1 MNVNSNIISRYDD
14 MLYENRPASLN
25 EFLSN
30 KYNNVHNELYK
41 SALNKFILSLVNK
54 YVTKDFLYECFELLS
69 EIDAYTEDEIIF
81 ENIYEKIF
89 SKEDNSPLINY
100 MLEELSIDRISFF
113 KTLYETT
120 VNKLNSVKT
129 KLINFYRDENYDIK
143 SAIKGISEIS
153 DIHDFR
159 LAYIISGIGSETN
172 NERNIFTLYTDDD
185 GELVVS
191 NKVVFDDTTQEQ
203 EYINQD
209 MYYYVDTEIPTEDMN
224 IQTDERWHQCSDDGD
239 IYNPKWEWSNSV
251 KKYISDYY
259 IAIPAGYGIYRHYL
273 QSVEKER
280 WNNQTLEY
288 EKYQINAGDEIEQIS
303 LSAKSP
309 YTFIKSIIIDKI
321 VYNIYIT
328 TMNINEYSIIFNDV
342 IKVNPESITNN
353 IIDDFDL
360 ICSEDKEYII
370 LYDFEN
376 NVRIGYDE
384 GGKWLLIVNDD
395 HPINTIDIL
404 GLEKIVKQYMNYESK
419 TLSSLYKN
427 MICDLYKKYH
437 KIIEIKNSEYWMPS
451 HIRIINK
458 IPPYTKINVDLSKYW
473 NMIQSNNTSK
483 LSDLK
488 ITKENMLDSELIGL
502 NYVNGKAKVQSRTND
517 TIYEVPFKYLDENVN
532 VSDEMILSNSFI
544 SKYNNL

>member
-41 SALNKFILSLVNK
+41 SALNKFILSLVSK
-54 YVTKDFLYECFELLS
+54 YVTKNFLYECFELLS

-81 ENIYEKIF
+81 ENIYENIF

-100 MLEELSIDRISFF
+100 MLKELSIDRVSFF
-113 KTLYETT
+113 KVLYETT

-191 NKVVFDDTTQEQ
+191 NKVVFDDTTEKQ
-203 EYINQD
+203 EYVNQD
-209 MYYYVDTEIPTEDMN
+209 MYYYVGTEMPTEDMTIN
-224 IQTDERWHQCSDDGD
+224 NDMWNLIDDTY
-239 IYNPKWEWSNSV
+239 YNPITEWSADNTF
-251 KKYISDYY
+251 KFSDYY
-259 IAIPAGYGIYRHYL
+259 IAIPSGYGIYRHYL
-273 QSVEKER
+273 QSTENER
-280 WNNQTLEY
+280 WNNRTLEY
-288 EKYQINAGDEIEQIS
+288 ETYTINAGDEIEQIS

-309 YTFIKSIIIDKI
+309 YTFVKSIIINKVI
-321 VYNIYIT
+321 YNVYIT
-328 TMNINEYSIIFNDV
+328 TMINGYNSIFNDIV
-342 IKVNPESITNN
+342 KVNPESIVSNVA
-353 IIDDFDL
+353 DDFDL
-360 ICSEDKEYII
+360 ICSEEKEYII

-384 GGKWLLIVNDD
+384 NGKWLLIVNDD

-404 GLEKIVKQYMNYESK
+404 GLEKIVKQYMNYESN
-419 TLSSLYKN
+419 TLLQLYKD
-427 MICDLYKKYH
+427 MICNLYKKYH

-451 HIRIINK
+451 SIRIINK
-458 IPPYTKINVDLSKYW
+458 IPPYTKINVDLTKYW
-473 NMIQSNNTSK
+473 NMIQSNDTSK

-488 ITKENMLDSELIGL
+488 ITKENMLDSELIEL

-517 TIYEVPFKYLDENVN
+517 TIYEVPFKYLDETVN

>member
-41 SALNKFILSLVNK
+41 SALDKFILSLVSK
-54 YVTKDFLYECFELLS
+54 YVTEKFLYECFELLS
-69 EIDAYTEDEIIF
+69 EIDAYDENEIKF
-81 ENIYEKIF
+81 ENIYENIF
-89 SKEDNSPLINY
+89 SNEDNSPLINY
-100 MLEELSIDRISFF
+100 MLKELSIDRVSFF
-113 KTLYETT
+113 KVLYETT

-143 SAIKGISEIS
+143 SAIKGITEIA

-159 LAYIISGIGSETN
+159 LAYIMSGIGSETN

-191 NKVVFDDTTQEQ
+191 NKVVFDDTTEEQ

-209 MYYYVDTEIPTEDMN
+209 MYYYVSKEMPTEDMDIKIDN
-224 IQTDERWHQCSDDGD
+224 RWHQCNNMY
-239 IYNPKWEWSNSV
+239 YNPIWEESNE
-251 KKYISDYY
+251 IGNFIPDYY
-259 IAIPAGYGIYRHYL
+259 IAIPSGYGIYRHYL
-273 QSVEKER
+273 QSTEKER
-280 WNNQTLEY
+280 WNNRELKY
-288 EKYQINAGDEIEQIS
+288 ETYTINADDEIEQIS

-309 YTFIKSIIIDKI
+309 YTFIKSIIINKVI
-321 VYNIYIT
+321 YNVYIT
-328 TMNINEYSIIFNDV
+328 TMTNEYNNIFNDIV
-342 IKVNPESITNN
+342 KVNPESIINN
-353 IIDDFDL
+353 VVDDFDL
-360 ICSEDKEYII
+360 ICSEDKEYIM
-370 LYDFEN
+370 LYDFKN
-376 NVRIGYDE
+376 DVRIGYDE
-384 GGKWLLIVNDD
+384 AGKWLLIVNDD

-404 GLEKIVKQYMNYESK
+404 DLEKIVKQYMNYESN
-419 TLSSLYKN
+419 TLLQLYKD
-427 MICDLYKKYH
+427 MICNLYKKYH

-451 HIRIINK
+451 SIKIINK
-458 IPPYTKINVDLSKYW
+458 IPPYTKINVDLTKYW
-473 NMIQSNNTSK
+473 NMIQSNDISK

-488 ITKENMLDSELIGL
+488 ITNENMLDSELIEL

>member
-41 SALNKFILSLVNK
+41 SALNKFILSLVSK

-100 MLEELSIDRISFF
+100 MLEELSIDRVSFF

-143 SAIKGISEIS
+143 SAIKGINEIS
-153 DIHDFR
+153 DIQDFR

-191 NKVVFDDTTQEQ
+191 NKVVFDDTTEEQ
-203 EYINQD
+203 EYINKD
-209 MYYYVDTEIPTEDMN
+209 MYYYVSTEMPTEDMN
-224 IQTDERWHQCSDDGD
+224 IQNDDRWHQCSDNGD
-239 IYNPKWEWSNSV
+239 IYDPILEWSLDNTF
-251 KKYISDYY
+251 KFSDYY
-259 IAIPAGYGIYRHYL
+259 IAIPSGYGIYRHYL

-280 WNNQTLEY
+280 WNDRTLEY

-309 YTFIKSIIIDKI
+309 YTFIKSIIINKVI
-321 VYNIYIT
+321 YNVYIT
-328 TMNINEYSIIFNDV
+328 SMINGYNDIFNDI
-342 IKVNPESITNN
+342 IKVNPESIVSNV
-353 IIDDFDL
+353 IDDFDL

-384 GGKWLLIVNDD
+384 DGKWLLIVNDD

-404 GLEKIVKQYMNYESK
+404 GLERIVKQYMNYESK
-419 TLSSLYKN
+419 TLLSLYKN

-488 ITKENMLDSELIGL
+488 ITNENMLDSELIGL

-517 TIYEVPFKYLDENVN
+517 TIYEVPFKYLDETVN

>member
-41 SALNKFILSLVNK
+41 SALNKFIHSLVDK
-54 YVTKDFLYECFELLS
+54 YVNKNFLYECFELLF
-69 EIDAYTEDEIIF
+69 EIDAYNEDEIIF
-81 ENIYEKIF
+81 KNIYENIF

-100 MLEELSIDRISFF
+100 MLEELSIDRVSFF
-113 KTLYETT
+113 KILYETT

-143 SAIKGISEIS
+143 SAIKGMSEIS

-159 LAYIISGIGSETN
+159 FAYKVANAFYIENENSVENYFTMYINDNNEIIASNKFVFYNENQYYNHNEYLSQNLYYYIGS
-172 NERNIFTLYTDDD
+172 I
-185 GELVVS
+185 
-191 NKVVFDDTTQEQ
+191 
-203 EYINQD
+203 
-209 MYYYVDTEIPTEDMN
+209 MPTEN
-224 IQTDERWHQCSDDGD
+224 AD
-239 IYNPKWEWSNSV
+239 IYNDSGWYTLNDTNKNMID
-251 KKYISDYY
+251 KIFY
-259 IAIPAGYGIYRHYL
+259 IAIPSICEIYRD
-273 QSVEKER
+273 
-280 WNNQTLEY
+280 N
-288 EKYQINAGDEIEQIS
+288 IPQIS
-303 LSAKSP
+303 LNYKSS
-309 YTFIKSIIIDKI
+309 YTFIKSIIINNLI
-321 VYNIYIT
+321 YNIYIT
-328 TMNINEYSIIFNDV
+328 TLKTDENDNVMLYSFNDI
-342 IKVNPESITNN
+342 IKIKNEN
-353 IIDDFDL
+353 ILSYNDDYFDL
-360 ICSEDKEYII
+360 ICSENYEYIPI
-370 LYDFEN
+370 ICEYEN
-376 NVRIGYDE
+376 DVRIGYDKN
-384 GGKWLLIVNDD
+384 GKWLLIVNDE
-395 HPINTIDIL
+395 HPIDNIL
-404 GLEKIVKQYMNYESK
+404 NLENIIKQYMNYESK
-419 TLSSLYKN
+419 TLLNLYKN

-488 ITKENMLDSELIGL
+488 ITNENMLDSELIGL

>member
-41 SALNKFILSLVNK
+41 SALNKFILSLVSK

-81 ENIYEKIF
+81 ENIYENIF

-100 MLEELSIDRISFF
+100 MLEELSIDRVSFF

-153 DIHDFR
+153 DIQDFR

-172 NERNIFTLYTDDD
+172 NDRNIFTLYTDDD

-191 NKVVFDDTTQEQ
+191 NKVIFDNEEESQ
-203 EYINQD
+203 EYISQD
-209 MYYYVDTEIPTEDMN
+209 MYYYVGTEFPNDNMN
-224 IQTDERWHQCSDDGD
+224 IQTDKRWHQCSNDHYKDELQMWQYMQHIKNQTGG
-239 IYNPKWEWSNSV
+239 NGA
-251 KKYISDYY
+251 YISDYY
-259 IAIPAGYGIYRHYL
+259 VAIPAGYGIYRNYK
-273 QSVEKER
+273 QDVK
-280 WNNQTLEY
+280 
-288 EKYQINAGDEIEQIS
+288 NAGDEIEQIS
-303 LSAKSP
+303 LSIKSP
-309 YTFIKSIIIDKI
+309 YTYVKSIIINKI

-328 TMNINEYSIIFNDV
+328 TMNIHEYENMYEDT
-342 IKVNPESITNN
+342 IKINPESIINN
-353 IIDDFDL
+353 NGDDFDL

-384 GGKWLLIVNDD
+384 NGKWLLIVNDE

-404 GLEKIVKQYMNYESK
+404 DLEKIVKQYMNYESK

-451 HIRIINK
+451 SIRIINK
-458 IPPYTKINVDLSKYW
+458 IPPYTKINVDLTKYW

-488 ITKENMLDSELIGL
+488 ITNENMLDSELIGL

-517 TIYEVPFKYLDENVN
+517 TIYEVPFKYLDETVN

>member
-41 SALNKFILSLVNK
+41 SALDKFILSLVSK

-69 EIDAYTEDEIIF
+69 EIDAYNEDEIIF
-81 ENIYEKIF
+81 ENIYRNIF

-100 MLEELSIDRISFF
+100 MLEELSIDRVSFF

-191 NKVVFDDTTQEQ
+191 NKVVFDDTTEEQ

-209 MYYYVDTEIPTEDMN
+209 MYYYVSTEMPTEDMN
-224 IQTDERWHQCSDDGD
+224 IQNDDRWHQCSDNGD
-239 IYNPKWEWSNSV
+239 IYNPIWEWSLDNTF
-251 KKYISDYY
+251 KFSDYY
-259 IAIPAGYGIYRHYL
+259 IAIPSGYGIYRHYL

-280 WNNQTLEY
+280 WNNRTLEY
-288 EKYQINAGDEIEQIS
+288 EKYQINTGDEIEQIS

-309 YTFIKSIIIDKI
+309 YTFVKSIIINKVI
-321 VYNIYIT
+321 YNVYIT
-328 TMNINEYSIIFNDV
+328 SMINGYNDIFNDV
-342 IKVNPESITNN
+342 IKVNLESIVSNV
-353 IIDDFDL
+353 IDDFDL

-384 GGKWLLIVNDD
+384 NGKWLLIVNDD

-488 ITKENMLDSELIGL
+488 ITNENMLDSELIGL

>member
-14 MLYENRPASLN
+14 ILYENRPASLN

-41 SALNKFILSLVNK
+41 SALDKFIHSLVDK
-54 YVTKDFLYECFELLS
+54 YVTKKLLYECFELLS
-69 EIDAYTEDEIIF
+69 EIDAYNEEEIVF
-81 ENIYEKIF
+81 ENIYENIF

-100 MLEELSIDRISFF
+100 MLKELSIDRITFF
-113 KTLYETT
+113 KALYDTT

-153 DIHDFR
+153 DIQDFR

-172 NERNIFTLYTDDD
+172 NERNIFTLYTDNN

-191 NKVVFDDTTQEQ
+191 NKVIFDNEEDSQ

-209 MYYYVDTEIPTEDMN
+209 MYYYVGTEIPTEYMN
-224 IQTDERWHQCSDDGD
+224 IKIDDRWHQCNNTY
-239 IYNPKWEWSNSV
+239 YNPIFEWTNSV

-259 IAIPAGYGIYRHYL
+259 IAIPAGYDIYRYYL
-273 QSVEKER
+273 QSTEKKK
-280 WNNQTLEY
+280 WNNQKQEY
-288 EKYQINAGDEIEQIS
+288 ETYIINAGTEIEQIS
-303 LSAKSP
+303 LETKSP

-328 TMNINEYSIIFNDV
+328 TMNINEYSIIFNDI
-342 IKVNPESITNN
+342 IKINPESIINN
-353 IIDDFDL
+353 AVDDFDL

-384 GGKWLLIVNDD
+384 NGKWLLIVNDD

-404 GLEKIVKQYMNYESK
+404 NLEKIVNQYMNYESK
-419 TLSSLYKN
+419 TLLNLYKD

-437 KIIEIKNSEYWMPS
+437 KIIEIKNSEYWMPA

-458 IPPYTKINVDLSKYW
+458 IPPYTKINVDLTKYW

-488 ITKENMLDSELIGL
+488 ITKENMLDSELIEL
-502 NYVNGKAKVQSRTND
+502 NYINGKAKVQSRTND
-517 TIYEVPFKYLDENVN
+517 TVYEVPFKYLDENVN

>member
-1 MNVNSNIISRYDD
+1 MNINSNIISRYDD

-41 SALNKFILSLVNK
+41 SALNKFILSLISK
-54 YVTKDFLYECFELLS
+54 HVTKNFLYECFKLLS
-69 EIDAYTEDEIIF
+69 EINANNEDEIIF
-81 ENIYEKIF
+81 ENIYENIF

-100 MLEELSIDRISFF
+100 MLEELSIDRLSFF
-113 KTLYETT
+113 KALYETT

-191 NKVVFDDTTQEQ
+191 NKVVFDNTTEKQ
-203 EYINQD
+203 N
-209 MYYYVDTEIPTEDMN
+209 MYYYIGTELPSQDTHINTNGNNWNIIDETEGTEYTPIIEQYYDYEN
-224 IQTDERWHQCSDDGD
+224 ESW
-239 IYNPKWEWSNSV
+239 NSFAN
-251 KKYISDYY
+251 YY
-259 IAIPAGYGIYRHYL
+259 IAIPVGYGIYRD
-273 QSVEKER
+273 
-280 WNNQTLEY
+280 N
-288 EKYQINAGDEIEQIS
+288 IEQTVIS
-303 LSAKSP
+303 YKTQ
-309 YTFIKSIIIDKI
+309 YEYIKSIIIDKI
-321 VYNIYIT
+321 LYNIYLT
-328 TMNINEYSIIFNDV
+328 TSNVGDIIKFNNESIININ
-342 IKVNPESITNN
+342 
-353 IIDDFDL
+353 DDFDL

-384 GGKWLLIVNDD
+384 DGKWLLIVNDD

-404 GLEKIVKQYMNYESK
+404 GLEKIVKQYMNYESN
-419 TLSSLYKN
+419 TLLQLYKD
-427 MICDLYKKYH
+427 MICNLYKKYH

-451 HIRIINK
+451 SIRIINK
-458 IPPYTKINVDLSKYW
+458 IPPYTKINVDLTKYW

-488 ITKENMLDSELIGL
+488 ITNENMLDSELIEL

>member
-41 SALNKFILSLVNK
+41 SALNKFILSLVSK

-81 ENIYEKIF
+81 ENIYENIF
-89 SKEDNSPLINY
+89 SKEDNSPLINN
-100 MLEELSIDRISFF
+100 MLEELSIDRVSFF
-113 KTLYETT
+113 KVLYETT

-191 NKVVFDDTTQEQ
+191 NKVVFDDTTEEQ

-209 MYYYVDTEIPTEDMN
+209 MYYYVGTEIPTEDMN
-224 IQTDERWHQCSDDGD
+224 IQTDERWHQCNNMYYDP
-239 IYNPKWEWSNSV
+239 ITEWSSDNTF
-251 KKYISDYY
+251 KFSDYY
-259 IAIPAGYGIYRHYL
+259 IAIPSGCGIYRHYL
-273 QSVEKER
+273 KTIDKNER
-280 WNNQTLEY
+280 WNNQTLKY
-288 EKYQINAGDEIEQIS
+288 ETYTINAGDEIEQIS
-303 LSAKSP
+303 FSAKSP
-309 YTFIKSIIIDKI
+309 YTFVKSIIINKV

-328 TMNINEYSIIFNDV
+328 TMINGYNDIFNDIV
-342 IKVNPESITNN
+342 RINPESIINN
-353 IIDDFDL
+353 VVNDFDL

-384 GGKWLLIVNDD
+384 DGKWLLIVNDD

-404 GLEKIVKQYMNYESK
+404 DLEKIVKQYMNYESN
-419 TLSSLYKN
+419 TLLQLYKD

-473 NMIQSNNTSK
+473 NMIQSNDTSK

-488 ITKENMLDSELIGL
+488 ITNENMLDSELIEL

>member
-41 SALNKFILSLVNK
+41 SALDKFILSLVNK

-69 EIDAYTEDEIIF
+69 EIDAYTEDEIEF

-100 MLEELSIDRISFF
+100 MLNELSIDRISFF
-113 KTLYETT
+113 KTLYDTT

-129 KLINFYRDENYDIK
+129 KLINFYRDENYNIK

-153 DIHDFR
+153 DIQDFR

-191 NKVVFDDTTQEQ
+191 NKVIFDDTTEEQ

-209 MYYYVDTEIPTEDMN
+209 MYYYVSTEMPNEYMD
-224 IQTDERWHQCSDDGD
+224 IQIDNRWHQCNNMYYDP
-239 IYNPKWEWSNSV
+239 IWEWSNGIGNF
-251 KKYISDYY
+251 ISDYY
-259 IAIPAGYGIYRHYL
+259 IAIPSGYGIYRHYL
-273 QSVEKER
+273 QDIKKER

-309 YTFIKSIIIDKI
+309 YTFVKSIIINKVI
-321 VYNIYIT
+321 YNVYIT
-328 TMNINEYSIIFNDV
+328 TMINGYNEIFNDV
-342 IKVNPESITNN
+342 VKVNPESIVSNV
-353 IIDDFDL
+353 IDDFDL
-360 ICSEDKEYII
+360 ICSEEKEYII

-384 GGKWLLIVNDD
+384 NGKWLLIVNDD

-419 TLSSLYKN
+419 TLLSLYKN

-451 HIRIINK
+451 HVRIINK
-458 IPPYTKINVDLSKYW
+458 IPPYTKINVDLTKYW

-517 TIYEVPFKYLDENVN
+517 TIYEVPFKYLDETVN

>member
-41 SALNKFILSLVNK
+41 SALNKFILSLVSK

-69 EIDAYTEDEIIF
+69 EIDAYTEDEIVF

-89 SKEDNSPLINY
+89 SKKDNSPLINY
-100 MLEELSIDRISFF
+100 MLEELSIDRVSFF

-120 VNKLNSVKT
+120 VNKLNNVKT

-143 SAIKGISEIS
+143 SAIKSISEIS

-191 NKVVFDDTTQEQ
+191 NKVVFDNTTEEQ

-209 MYYYVDTEIPTEDMN
+209 MYYYVSTEMPNEYMDIHIDN
-224 IQTDERWHQCSDDGD
+224 RWHQCNNMYYDP
-239 IYNPKWEWSNSV
+239 IWEWSNGMGAF
-251 KKYISDYY
+251 YSDYY
-259 IAIPAGYGIYRHYL
+259 IAIPSGYGIYRHYL
-273 QSVEKER
+273 KTIENER

-309 YTFIKSIIIDKI
+309 YTFVKSIIINKVI
-321 VYNIYIT
+321 YNVYIT
-328 TMNINEYSIIFNDV
+328 TMTNGYNDIFNDV
-342 IKVNPESITNN
+342 VKVNPESIVSNV
-353 IIDDFDL
+353 IDDFDL
-360 ICSEDKEYII
+360 ICSEEKEYII

-376 NVRIGYDE
+376 NVRIGFDE
-384 GGKWLLIVNDD
+384 NGKWLLIVNDD

-419 TLSSLYKN
+419 TLLSLYKN

-451 HIRIINK
+451 HARIINK
-458 IPPYTKINVDLSKYW
+458 IPPYTKINVDLTKYW

-517 TIYEVPFKYLDENVN
+517 TIYEVPFKYLDETVN

>member
-41 SALNKFILSLVNK
+41 SALNKFILSLVSK

-81 ENIYEKIF
+81 ENIYENIF
-89 SKEDNSPLINY
+89 SKEDNSPLINN
-100 MLEELSIDRISFF
+100 MLEELSIDRVSFF
-113 KTLYETT
+113 KVLYETT

-191 NKVVFDDTTQEQ
+191 NKVVFDDTTEEQ

-209 MYYYVDTEIPTEDMN
+209 MYYYVGTEIPTEDMN
-224 IQTDERWHQCSDDGD
+224 IQTDERWHQCNNMYYDP
-239 IYNPKWEWSNSV
+239 ITEWSSDNTF
-251 KKYISDYY
+251 KFSDYY
-259 IAIPAGYGIYRHYL
+259 IAIPSGCGIYRHYL
-273 QSVEKER
+273 KTIDKNER
-280 WNNQTLEY
+280 WNNQTLKY
-288 EKYQINAGDEIEQIS
+288 ETYTINVGDEIEQIS

-309 YTFIKSIIIDKI
+309 YTFVKSIIINKV

-328 TMNINEYSIIFNDV
+328 TMINGYNDIFNDIV
-342 IKVNPESITNN
+342 RINPESIINN
-353 IIDDFDL
+353 VVNDFDL

-384 GGKWLLIVNDD
+384 DGKWLLIVNDD

-404 GLEKIVKQYMNYESK
+404 DLEKIVKQYMNYESN
-419 TLSSLYKN
+419 TLLQLYKD

-488 ITKENMLDSELIGL
+488 ITNENMLDSELIEL

>member
-41 SALNKFILSLVNK
+41 SALNKFILSLVSK

-81 ENIYEKIF
+81 ENIYENIF
-89 SKEDNSPLINY
+89 SKEDNSPLINN
-100 MLEELSIDRISFF
+100 MLEELSIDRVSFF
-113 KTLYETT
+113 KVLYETT

-159 LAYIISGIGSETN
+159 LAYIISCIGSETN

-185 GELVVS
+185 GKLVVS
-191 NKVVFDDTTQEQ
+191 NKVVFDDTTEEQ

-209 MYYYVDTEIPTEDMN
+209 MYYYVGTEIPTEDMN
-224 IQTDERWHQCSDDGD
+224 IQTDERWHQCNNMYYDP
-239 IYNPKWEWSNSV
+239 ITEWSSDNTF
-251 KKYISDYY
+251 KFSDYY
-259 IAIPAGYGIYRHYL
+259 IAIPSGYGIYRHYL
-273 QSVEKER
+273 KTIDKNER
-280 WNNQTLEY
+280 WNNQTLKY
-288 EKYQINAGDEIEQIS
+288 ETYTINAGDEIEQIS

-309 YTFIKSIIIDKI
+309 YTFVKSIIINKV

-328 TMNINEYSIIFNDV
+328 TMINGYNDIFNDIV
-342 IKVNPESITNN
+342 RINPESIINN
-353 IIDDFDL
+353 VVNDFDL

-384 GGKWLLIVNDD
+384 DGKWLLIVNDD

-404 GLEKIVKQYMNYESK
+404 DLEKIVKQYMNYESK
-419 TLSSLYKN
+419 TLLSLYKN

-488 ITKENMLDSELIGL
+488 ITNENMLDSELIGL

>member
-41 SALNKFILSLVNK
+41 SALNKFILSLVSK
-54 YVTKDFLYECFELLS
+54 HVTKNFLYECFKLLS
-69 EIDAYTEDEIIF
+69 EIDANNEDEIIF
-81 ENIYEKIF
+81 ENIYENIF
-89 SKEDNSPLINY
+89 SNEDNSPLINY
-100 MLEELSIDRISFF
+100 MLEELSIDRLSFF
-113 KTLYETT
+113 KVLYETT

-153 DIHDFR
+153 DIQDFR

-172 NERNIFTLYTDDD
+172 NERNIFTLYTNDD

-191 NKVVFDDTTQEQ
+191 NKVVFDDTTEEQ

-209 MYYYVDTEIPTEDMN
+209 MYYYVDTKMPTEDMN
-224 IQTDERWHQCSDDGD
+224 IQTDNRWHQCNT
-239 IYNPKWEWSNSV
+239 ITKWSLDNTFEF
-251 KKYISDYY
+251 SDYY
-259 IAIPAGYGIYRHYL
+259 IAIPSGYGIYRNYL
-273 QSVEKER
+273 KPTEKER
-280 WNNQTLEY
+280 WNNRESKY
-288 EKYQINAGDEIEQIS
+288 ETYTINVGDEIEQIS

-309 YTFIKSIIIDKI
+309 YTFVKSIIINKVI
-321 VYNIYIT
+321 YNVYIT
-328 TMNINEYSIIFNDV
+328 TMTNGYNDSFNDIV
-342 IKVNPESITNN
+342 KFNPESIINN
-353 IIDDFDL
+353 VVDDFDL

-384 GGKWLLIVNDD
+384 DGKWLLIVNDD

-404 GLEKIVKQYMNYESK
+404 DLEKIVKQYMNYESN
-419 TLSSLYKN
+419 TLLQLYKD

-458 IPPYTKINVDLSKYW
+458 MPPYTKINVDLTKYW

>member
-41 SALNKFILSLVNK
+41 SALNKFILSLVSK
-54 YVTKDFLYECFELLS
+54 YVTKNFLYECFELLS
-69 EIDAYTEDEIIF
+69 EIDAYTENEIIF
-81 ENIYEKIF
+81 ENIYENIF
-89 SKEDNSPLINY
+89 SKEGNSPLIND
-100 MLEELSIDRISFF
+100 MLEKLSIDRFSFF
-113 KTLYETT
+113 KILYETT
-120 VNKLNSVKT
+120 VNKLNNVKT

-153 DIHDFR
+153 DIQDFR

-191 NKVVFDDTTQEQ
+191 NKVVFDNTTEEQ

-209 MYYYVDTEIPTEDMN
+209 MYYYVSTEMPTEDMN
-224 IQTDERWHQCSDDGD
+224 IQNDDRWHQCSDNGD
-239 IYNPKWEWSNSV
+239 IYDPILEWSLDNTF
-251 KKYISDYY
+251 KFSDYY
-259 IAIPAGYGIYRHYL
+259 IAIPSGYGIYRHYL

-280 WNNQTLEY
+280 WNNRTLEY

-309 YTFIKSIIIDKI
+309 YTFIKSIIINKVI
-321 VYNIYIT
+321 YNVYIT
-328 TMNINEYSIIFNDV
+328 SMINGYNDIFNDV
-342 IKVNPESITNN
+342 IKVNPESIINN
-353 IIDDFDL
+353 VVNDFDL

-384 GGKWLLIVNDD
+384 NGKWLLIVNDD

-404 GLEKIVKQYMNYESK
+404 GLERIVKQYMNYESK

-427 MICDLYKKYH
+427 MICNLYKKYH
-437 KIIEIKNSEYWMPS
+437 KIIEIKNYEYWMPS
-451 HIRIINK
+451 SIRIINK

-488 ITKENMLDSELIGL
+488 ITNENMLDSELIGL

>member
-54 YVTKDFLYECFELLS
+54 YVTKNFLYECFELLS
-69 EIDAYTEDEIIF
+69 KIDAYTEDEIIF
-81 ENIYEKIF
+81 ENIYENIF

-100 MLEELSIDRISFF
+100 MLNELSIDRISFF
-113 KTLYETT
+113 KTLYDTT
-120 VNKLNSVKT
+120 VNKLNNIKT

-153 DIHDFR
+153 DIQDFR

-172 NERNIFTLYTDDD
+172 NEHNIFTLYTDDD

-191 NKVVFDDTTQEQ
+191 NKVVFDDTTEEQ

-209 MYYYVDTEIPTEDMN
+209 MYYYVGTELPNDNMN
-224 IQTDERWHQCSDDGD
+224 IQNDDRWHQCNNMYYDP
-239 IYNPKWEWSNSV
+239 IWEWSNRIGDF
-251 KKYISDYY
+251 ISDYY
-259 IAIPAGYGIYRHYL
+259 IAIPSGYGIYRHYL
-273 QSVEKER
+273 QSTEKER
-280 WNNQTLEY
+280 WNNQTLKY
-288 EKYQINAGDEIEQIS
+288 EKYQINAGNEIEQIS
-303 LSAKSP
+303 LSSKSP
-309 YTFIKSIIIDKI
+309 YTFVKSIIINKVI
-321 VYNIYIT
+321 YNVYIT
-328 TMNINEYSIIFNDV
+328 TMINGYNEIFNDV
-342 IKVNPESITNN
+342 IKVNPESIVSNV
-353 IIDDFDL
+353 IDDFDL
-360 ICSEDKEYII
+360 ICSEDKEYIL

-384 GGKWLLIVNDD
+384 NGKWLLIVNDD

-404 GLEKIVKQYMNYESK
+404 GLEKIVKQYMNYESN
-419 TLSSLYKN
+419 TLLQLYKD
-427 MICDLYKKYH
+427 MICNLYKKYH

-451 HIRIINK
+451 SIKIINK
-458 IPPYTKINVDLSKYW
+458 IPPYTKINVDLTKYW

-517 TIYEVPFKYLDENVN
+517 TIYEVPFKYLDETVN

>member
-1 MNVNSNIISRYDD
+1 MNVNSNIINRYDD
-14 MLYENRPASLN
+14 ILYENRPASLN

-54 YVTKDFLYECFELLS
+54 YVTKNFLYECFELLS
-69 EIDAYTEDEIIF
+69 EIDAYTDNEIIF
-81 ENIYEKIF
+81 ENIYENIF

-100 MLEELSIDRISFF
+100 MLEELSIDRFSFF
-113 KTLYETT
+113 KVLYETT

-172 NERNIFTLYTDDD
+172 NERNIFTLYTDDN

-191 NKVVFDDTTQEQ
+191 NKVAFDDATQEQ

-209 MYYYVDTEIPTEDMN
+209 MYYYVGTEIPTEDMN
-224 IQTDERWHQCSDDGD
+224 VQTDERWHQCNNMYYDP
-239 IYNPKWEWSNSV
+239 ITEWSSDNTF
-251 KKYISDYY
+251 KFSDYY
-259 IAIPAGYGIYRHYL
+259 IAIPSGYGIYRHYL
-273 QSVEKER
+273 KTIDKNKR
-280 WNNQTLEY
+280 WNNQTLKY
-288 EKYQINAGDEIEQIS
+288 ETYTINAGDEIEQIY

-309 YTFIKSIIIDKI
+309 YTFVKSIIINKV

-328 TMNINEYSIIFNDV
+328 TMINEYNDSFNDIV
-342 IKVNPESITNN
+342 KINPESIINN
-353 IIDDFDL
+353 VVDDFDL

-384 GGKWLLIVNDD
+384 DGKWLLIVNDD

-404 GLEKIVKQYMNYESK
+404 DLEKIVKQYMNYESK
-419 TLSSLYKN
+419 TLLSLYKN

-488 ITKENMLDSELIGL
+488 ITNENMLDSELIEL

>member
-1 MNVNSNIISRYDD
+1 MNVNSNIINRYDD
-14 MLYENRPASLN
+14 ILYENRPASLN

-54 YVTKDFLYECFELLS
+54 YVTKNFLYECFELLS
-69 EIDAYTEDEIIF
+69 EIDAYTDNEIIF
-81 ENIYEKIF
+81 ENIYENIF

-100 MLEELSIDRISFF
+100 MLEELSIDRFSFF
-113 KTLYETT
+113 KVLYETT

-172 NERNIFTLYTDDD
+172 NERNIFTLYTDDN

-191 NKVVFDDTTQEQ
+191 NKVAFDDATQEQ

-209 MYYYVDTEIPTEDMN
+209 MYYYVGTEIPTENMN
-224 IQTDERWHQCSDDGD
+224 IQTDERWHQCNNMYYDP
-239 IYNPKWEWSNSV
+239 ITEWSSDNTF
-251 KKYISDYY
+251 KFSDYY
-259 IAIPAGYGIYRHYL
+259 IAIPSGYGIYRHYL
-273 QSVEKER
+273 KTIDKNKR
-280 WNNQTLEY
+280 WNNQTLKY
-288 EKYQINAGDEIEQIS
+288 ETYTINAGDEIEQIY

-309 YTFIKSIIIDKI
+309 YTFVKSIIINKVI
-321 VYNIYIT
+321 YNVYIT
-328 TMNINEYSIIFNDV
+328 TMTNGYNDNFNDIV
-342 IKVNPESITNN
+342 KINPESIINN
-353 IIDDFDL
+353 VVDDFDL

-384 GGKWLLIVNDD
+384 DGKWLLIVNDD

-404 GLEKIVKQYMNYESK
+404 DLEKIVKQYMNYESK
-419 TLSSLYKN
+419 TLLSLYKN

-488 ITKENMLDSELIGL
+488 ITNENMLDSELIEL

>member
-41 SALNKFILSLVNK
+41 SALNKFILSLVSK

-100 MLEELSIDRISFF
+100 MLEELSIDRVSFF

-129 KLINFYRDENYDIK
+129 KLIKFYRDENYDIK

-172 NERNIFTLYTDDD
+172 NERNIFTLYTDDN

-191 NKVVFDDTTQEQ
+191 NKVVFDDTTEEQ

-209 MYYYVDTEIPTEDMN
+209 MYYYVSTEMPTEDMN
-224 IQTDERWHQCSDDGD
+224 IQNDDRWHQCSDNGD
-239 IYNPKWEWSNSV
+239 IYNPIVEWSLDNTF
-251 KKYISDYY
+251 KFSDYY
-259 IAIPAGYGIYRHYL
+259 IAIPSGYGIYRHYL
-273 QSVEKER
+273 QTTEKER
-280 WNNQTLEY
+280 WNNRELKY
-288 EKYQINAGDEIEQIS
+288 ETYTINAGDEIEQIS

-309 YTFIKSIIIDKI
+309 YTFVKSIIINKVI
-321 VYNIYIT
+321 YNVYIT
-328 TMNINEYSIIFNDV
+328 TMTNGYNERFNDIV
-342 IKVNPESITNN
+342 KINPESIVNN
-353 IIDDFDL
+353 VVDDFDL
-360 ICSEDKEYII
+360 ICSEEKEYII

-384 GGKWLLIVNDD
+384 NGKWLLIVNDD

-404 GLEKIVKQYMNYESK
+404 GLERIVKQYMNYESK
-419 TLSSLYKN
+419 TLLSLYKN
-427 MICDLYKKYH
+427 MICNLYKKYH
-437 KIIEIKNSEYWMPS
+437 KIIEIKNAEYWMPS

-488 ITKENMLDSELIGL
+488 ITNENMLDSELIGL

>member
-41 SALNKFILSLVNK
+41 SALDKFILSLVNK

-69 EIDAYTEDEIIF
+69 EIDAYTEDEIVF

-100 MLEELSIDRISFF
+100 MLNELSIDRISFF
-113 KTLYETT
+113 KTLYDTT

-129 KLINFYRDENYDIK
+129 KLINFYRDDNYNIK

-191 NKVVFDDTTQEQ
+191 NKVIFDDTTEEQ

-209 MYYYVDTEIPTEDMN
+209 MYYYVSTEMPTEDIN
-224 IQTDERWHQCSDDGD
+224 IQNDDRWHQCNNMYYDP
-239 IYNPKWEWSNSV
+239 IWEWSNGIGDF
-251 KKYISDYY
+251 ISDYY
-259 IAIPAGYGIYRHYL
+259 IAIPSGYGIYRHYL
-273 QSVEKER
+273 QTIEKER
-280 WNNQTLEY
+280 WNNRTLEY
-288 EKYQINAGDEIEQIS
+288 EKYQINVGDEIEQIS

-309 YTFIKSIIIDKI
+309 YTFVKSIIINKVI
-321 VYNIYIT
+321 YNVYIT
-328 TMNINEYSIIFNDV
+328 TMTNGYNEIFNDIV
-342 IKVNPESITNN
+342 KVNPESIISNV
-353 IIDDFDL
+353 IDDFDL
-360 ICSEDKEYII
+360 ICSEEKEYII

-384 GGKWLLIVNDD
+384 DGKWLLIVNDD

-404 GLEKIVKQYMNYESK
+404 GLERIVKQYMNYESK

>member
-1 MNVNSNIISRYDD
+1 
-14 MLYENRPASLN
+14 MLN
-25 EFLSN
+25 
-30 KYNNVHNELYK
+30 
-41 SALNKFILSLVNK
+41 
-54 YVTKDFLYECFELLS
+54 
-69 EIDAYTEDEIIF
+69 
-81 ENIYEKIF
+81 
-89 SKEDNSPLINY
+89 
-100 MLEELSIDRISFF
+100 ELSIDRISFF
-113 KTLYETT
+113 KTLYDTT

-153 DIHDFR
+153 DIQDFR

-172 NERNIFTLYTDDD
+172 NDRNIFTLYTDDD

-191 NKVVFDDTTQEQ
+191 NKVIFDNEEESQ
-203 EYINQD
+203 EYISQD
-209 MYYYVDTEIPTEDMN
+209 MYYYVGTEFPNDNMN
-224 IQTDERWHQCSDDGD
+224 IQTDKRWHQCSNDHYKDELQMWQYMQHIKNQTGG
-239 IYNPKWEWSNSV
+239 NGA
-251 KKYISDYY
+251 YISDYY
-259 IAIPAGYGIYRHYL
+259 VAIPAGYGIYRNYK
-273 QSVEKER
+273 QDVKKEK

-303 LSAKSP
+303 LSIKSP
-309 YTFIKSIIIDKI
+309 YTYVKSIIINKI

-328 TMNINEYSIIFNDV
+328 TMNIHEYENMYEDT
-342 IKVNPESITNN
+342 IKINPESIINN
-353 IIDDFDL
+353 NGDDFDL

-370 LYDFEN
+370 LYDFGN

-384 GGKWLLIVNDD
+384 NGKWLLIVNDE

-404 GLEKIVKQYMNYESK
+404 DLERIVKQYMNYESK

-427 MICDLYKKYH
+427 MICNLYKKYH

-451 HIRIINK
+451 HARIINK
-458 IPPYTKINVDLSKYW
+458 IPPYTKINVDLTKYW

-488 ITKENMLDSELIGL
+488 ITKENMLDSELIEL

-517 TIYEVPFKYLDENVN
+517 TIYEVPFKYLDETVN